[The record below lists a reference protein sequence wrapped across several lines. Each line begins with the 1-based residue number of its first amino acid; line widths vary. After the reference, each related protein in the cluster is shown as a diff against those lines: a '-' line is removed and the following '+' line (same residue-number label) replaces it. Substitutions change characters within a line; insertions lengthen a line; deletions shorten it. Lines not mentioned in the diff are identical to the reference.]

1 MSKQLNNTLYVEAI
15 KWLSDMGCDESVN
28 VDQRTFHGLRL
39 TNDVIKASSFNEPK
53 INKFNLDHIN
63 NITDL
68 YKYVSLYLKSN
79 NNILNSEFV
88 FFDGYEAADLMIIGD
103 KPDSTDI
110 KIGKPFQGEAG
121 NLLNAMLKAIGY
133 FRENTYFTNINCCN
147 SDVEIDISM
156 QIVIKQI
163 AIVKPKIIIM
173 FGAEAT
179 KCLTKIDKDLFN
191 TKGQWFDIDNIGMPS
206 VIPCISMFHPRYIL
220 AYPKSKKESWIEL
233 KSVRE
238 KLS

>member
-1 MSKQLNNTLYVEAI
+1 MSEQPNNMLYVEAI
-15 KWLSDMGCDESVN
+15 KWLNDMGCDESVN

-39 TNDVIKASSFNEPK
+39 KNDVSKVSTFNESK
-53 INKFNLDHIN
+53 INKFNLEHIN

-68 YKYVSLYLKSN
+68 FKYVSLYFKSN

-88 FFDGYEAADLMIIGD
+88 FFDGHETADLMIIGD
-103 KPDSTDI
+103 KPDNTDI

-133 FRENTYFTNINCCN
+133 FRENTYFTNINCYN
-147 SDVEIDISM
+147 SDVETDISL
-156 QIVIKQI
+156 QIVNKQI

-179 KCLTKIDKDLFN
+179 KCLTKIDKGFLN
-191 TKGQWFDIDNIGMPS
+191 IRGQWFDIDNIGMPS
-206 VIPCISMFHPRYIL
+206 FISCISMFHPRHIL
-220 AYPKSKKESWIEL
+220 AHPKSKKESWIDL

>member
-39 TNDVIKASSFNEPK
+39 KNDVSKVSTFNESK

-68 YKYVSLYLKSN
+68 FKYVSLYFKSN

-88 FFDGYEAADLMIIGD
+88 FFDGHEAADLMIIGD
-103 KPDSTDI
+103 KPDNTDI

-133 FRENTYFTNINCCN
+133 FRENTYFTNINCYN
-147 SDVEIDISM
+147 SDVEIDISL
-156 QIVIKQI
+156 QIVSKQI

-173 FGAEAT
+173 FGAETT
-179 KCLTKIDKDLFN
+179 KSLTKIDKGFLN
-191 TKGQWFDIDNIGMPS
+191 TRGQWFDIDNIGMSS
-206 VIPCISMFHPRYIL
+206 VISCISMFHPRYIL
-220 AYPKSKKESWIEL
+220 AHPKSKKESWIDL